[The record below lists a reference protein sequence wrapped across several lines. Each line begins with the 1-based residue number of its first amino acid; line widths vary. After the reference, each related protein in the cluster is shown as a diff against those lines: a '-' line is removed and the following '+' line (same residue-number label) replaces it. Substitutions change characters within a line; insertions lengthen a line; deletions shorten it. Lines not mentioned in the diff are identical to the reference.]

1 MSVIQSCHDT
11 KDLLPL
17 FRPLGLYLKPIARLN
32 ISVQLPQLK
41 KTGSKISNWEVMERV
56 KDMAKG
62 ISFPVFKVAKSSLE
76 FIRFEAE
83 IENYGKMDE
92 VKAKLDMKTI
102 KLSGFEEHLK
112 VRAAE
117 AKPAF
122 PTRHDWDTFFKDNKN
137 MNEMKAGERPDT
149 IHLSNLPTKWFVDYH
164 DRSGIA
170 KDKPSE
176 YVLKKVFENPFA
188 SNERLEIRA
197 LDIPILDPYRY
208 TFLGKMTNI
217 TCYILDFTAYALFQF
232 VVVFYRNQ
240 MKSSI
245 SGIQTFSFGQ
255 DLVFDAFIQFK
266 EYIGFVKVMNSLK
279 GMKLLYKDRHE
290 ERAWT
295 ANIKVSLFL
304 KKMTL
309 EPIISL
315 ITCVL

>member
-1 MSVIQSCHDT
+1 M
-11 KDLLPL
+11 
-17 FRPLGLYLKPIARLN
+17 GGA
-32 ISVQLPQLK
+32 
-41 KTGSKISNWEVMERV
+41 KISNYDVMERL
-56 KDMAKG
+56 KEMG
-62 ISFPVFKVAKSSLE
+62 RPCTFPKFKVAKFSLE

-83 IENYGKMDE
+83 LENYGLMDTAL
-92 VKAKLDMKTI
+92 AKLDMKTI
-102 KLSGFEEHLK
+102 KLSGFEEQLK

-117 AKPAF
+117 AKPPF

-149 IHLSNLPTKWFVDYH
+149 IHLHNLPTKWFLDRD

-197 LDIPILDPYRY
+197 LDIPILDPYR
-208 TFLGKMTNI
+208 
-217 TCYILDFTAYALFQF
+217 
-232 VVVFYRNQ
+232 NQ

-266 EYIGFVKVMNSLK
+266 EYIGFVKVMNSHK

-290 ERAWT
+290 KRAWT
-295 ANIKVSLFL
+295 ANIEVDFDKTKHLAESTI
-304 KKMTL
+304 KKRKIEREKLVEKEREKEEAERKHKEIEEMKRADDL
-309 EPIISL
+309 R
-315 ITCVL
+315 